1 MNQINDNTKENTLD
15 QAIDN
20 TEISFEERLAY
31 DKISFYYISSP
42 IMLVGNLLGA
52 LLLCAIQLGTV
63 DLYSISIWLLVS
75 FIMFLYRFYHY
86 YLFKHESES
95 NKLKDAKIW
104 IDKYYT
110 NTLLSGIVW
119 GSSALLIFPASALLN
134 QMIVIFFLFAIGFSA
149 MGILAS
155 KRDLLLTYALV
166 TYSPIMLRLF
176 FMEDAIYTKSAYI
189 ILALL
194 LIMIL
199 TANYYGKVINN
210 ALNNRQHFISIKH
223 THEKLKERFFSLF
236 ERAPVGIYYYT
247 PVLKLQDVN
256 MHFMH
261 INKIEDKEELL
272 NIDLHDS
279 PNVQLIEA
287 HNEVFNGKTGNYRG
301 PFQIPHSKQNLYVN
315 LSTVPMLDGE
325 GNVAGGITII
335 DDITNEVTAKEEMI
349 RNAYYDMLT
358 NIPNRTLLLDKLKA
372 FLGKKRQ
379 NKEYSALLS
388 LDINHFKKVNDTYGH
403 DVGDH
408 LLQQVVKRVDDNID
422 SHEIFARVTGNK
434 FVILLPSLDM
444 DEELSK
450 KMTLKYISKFHDMFV
465 PPFNVAG
472 DEYHVSFT
480 IGAVLFNDIDA
491 SAYDLLKRSETA
503 MYEAKKSA
511 RGTTQFYQSSM
522 SQETHETLVLENDM
536 HKAMVNNE
544 FIVYYQPQLDIQQN
558 KIIGAEALIRW
569 NHPKKGFIS
578 PALFIPIAEES
589 GTIIKLEE
597 WIIDKIFSEIK
608 VLSQRRGDFMLDH
621 IAINIST
628 VHFLQPHFVEK
639 LMLQLQKHDV
649 KAEWF
654 ELEITESGIMRNIDD
669 AVKKIKEL
677 KDFGFTFAI
686 DDFGT
691 GYSSLSYLK
700 KLPADIVKIDQ
711 SFIMNIHKS
720 KADTTIVEAVIAI
733 AEKFNFK
740 VLAEGVEDKETLEA
754 LERLKCDMYQGYY
767 AHKPMP
773 IKDFENLFSY
783 PFLEIHHKKND
794 VSAEIRV
801 LS

>member
-1 MNQINDNTKENTLD
+1 MNQINDSTGEDTLD

-20 TEISFEERLAY
+20 TEISFEERLTY

-63 DLYSISIWLLVS
+63 DLYSIGIWLLVS

-95 NKLKDAKIW
+95 NKLRDAKIW

-119 GSSALLIFPASALLN
+119 GSSAFLIFPVSELLN

-155 KRDLLLTYALV
+155 KRYLLLTYALV
-166 TYSPIMLRLF
+166 TYSPIMVRLF
-176 FMEDAIYTKSAYI
+176 FMEDEIYTKSAYI

-199 TANYYGKVINN
+199 SANYYGKVINN

-236 ERAPVGIYYYT
+236 ERAPVGIYYYNSA
-247 PVLKLQDVN
+247 LELEDVN
-256 MHFMH
+256 MHFMR
-261 INKIEDKEELL
+261 INKIEDKEKLL
-272 NIDLHDS
+272 NSNLHGS
-279 PNVQLIEA
+279 PYNQMIEA
-287 HNEVFNGKTGNYRG
+287 HEEVFKGKTGNYRG
-301 PFQIPHSKQNLYVN
+301 PFQVPHSTQNLYVN
-315 LSTVPMLDGE
+315 LSTVPMLDAE

-335 DDITNEVTAKEEMI
+335 DDITNEVTAKEEML

-358 NIPNRTLLLDKLKA
+358 NIPNRTLLLDKMKA

-379 NKEYSALLS
+379 NREYAALLF
-388 LDINHFKKVNDTYGH
+388 LELNHFKKVNDTYGH

-408 LLQQVVKRVDDNID
+408 LLQQVVKRIDYNID
-422 SHEIFARVTGNK
+422 SHEIFARITENK
-434 FVILLPSLDM
+434 FVILLPSLDI
-444 DEELSK
+444 DQELSK
-450 KMTLKYISKFHDMFV
+450 EMTSNYISKIDDVFV
-465 PPFNVAG
+465 TPFNLAG

-480 IGAVLFNDIDA
+480 IGIVLFNDIDV
-491 SAYDLLKRSETA
+491 SAYDLLKRAETA

-511 RGTTQFYQSSM
+511 RGTSQFYQSSM
-522 SQETHETLVLENDM
+522 SQETHEMLMLENDM
-536 HKAMVNNE
+536 HRAMANDE
-544 FIVYYQPQLDIQQN
+544 FIVYYQPQLDIEQN

-578 PALFIPIAEES
+578 PGLFIPIAEES

-597 WIIDKIFSEIK
+597 WIIDKALSEIK
-608 VLSQRRGDFMLDH
+608 NLSQRWDNFMLNH

-628 VHFLQPHFVEK
+628 LHFLQPHFVEK
-639 LMLQLQKHDV
+639 LMLQIHKYGV
-649 KAEWF
+649 KAEWI
-654 ELEITESGIMRNIDD
+654 ELEITESGLMRNIDD

-677 KDFGFTFAI
+677 KNFGFSFAI

-700 KLPADIVKIDQ
+700 ELPVDIVKIDQ
-711 SFIMNIHKS
+711 SFIMNMHKS
-720 KADTTIVEAVIAI
+720 KGDAIIVEAVIAI

-754 LERLKCDMYQGYY
+754 LKKLKCDIFQGYY

-773 IKDFENLFSY
+773 MKDFEKL
-783 PFLEIHHKKND
+783 L
-794 VSAEIRV
+794 
-801 LS
+801 

>member
-1 MNQINDNTKENTLD
+1 MNHKNDEIEDDTLD

-20 TEISFEERLAY
+20 TDISFEERLTY
-31 DKISFYYISSP
+31 DKMGFYYISSP
-42 IMLVGNLLGA
+42 IMLIGNLLGA
-52 LLLCAIQLGTV
+52 LLLCAIQLGAV
-63 DLYSISIWLLVS
+63 DLYSIGIWFLVS

-86 YLFKHESES
+86 YLFKHESEP
-95 NKLKDAKIW
+95 NKLKDANIW
-104 IDKYYT
+104 LDKYYT

-119 GSSALLIFPASALLN
+119 GSSAFLIFPESELLN

-155 KRDLLLTYALV
+155 KRDLLLTYALL
-166 TYSPIMLRLF
+166 TYSPIIFRLF
-176 FMEDAIYTKSAYI
+176 FMEDAIYTNFAYI
-189 ILALL
+189 ILALM

-236 ERAPVGIYYYT
+236 ERAPVGIYYYS
-247 PVLKLQDVN
+247 PALELQDVN

-261 INKIEDKEELL
+261 INKIEDKEALL
-272 NIDLHDS
+272 NTNLHDS
-279 PNVQLIEA
+279 TNNQLIEA
-287 HNEVFNGKTGNYRG
+287 HEEVFKSKTGNYRG
-301 PFQIPHSKQNLYVN
+301 PFNLPHSKQNLYVN
-315 LSTVPMLDGE
+315 LSTVPMLDAE

-349 RNAYYDMLT
+349 RNAYYDILT

-379 NKEYSALLS
+379 NKEYAALLS
-388 LDINHFKKVNDTYGH
+388 LDINHFKKVNETYGH

-408 LLQQVVKRVDDNID
+408 LLQQVVKRIDDNID

-434 FVILLPSLDM
+434 FVILLPSLDI
-444 DEELSK
+444 DETLSK
-450 KMTLKYISKFHDMFV
+450 EMTLKYISKLRDIFN
-465 PPFNVAG
+465 PPFNIAG

-480 IGAVLFNDIDA
+480 IGVVLFNDIDA

-503 MYEAKKSA
+503 MYAAKKSA
-511 RGTTQFYQSSM
+511 RGTSQFYQSSM
-522 SQETHETLVLENDM
+522 SQETYETLMLENDM
-536 HKAMVNNE
+536 HKAMANDE
-544 FIVYYQPQLDIQQN
+544 LIVYYQPQLDVQQN

-569 NHPKKGFIS
+569 SHPEKGFIS
-578 PALFIPIAEES
+578 PALFIPVAEES

-597 WIIDKIFSEIK
+597 WIIDKVLSEIK
-608 VLSQRRGDFMLDH
+608 DLSQRMSGFILDH

-639 LMLQLQKHDV
+639 LMLQVHNYGVNPK
-649 KAEWF
+649 WI
-654 ELEITESGIMRNIDD
+654 ELEITESGLMRNIDE
-669 AVKKIKEL
+669 AVRKIKEL
-677 KDFGFTFAI
+677 KNFGFTFAM

-691 GYSSLSYLK
+691 GYSSLAYLK
-700 KLPADIVKIDQ
+700 ELPVDMVKIDQ
-711 SFIMNIHKS
+711 SFIMNMHKS
-720 KADTTIVEAVIAI
+720 KGDATIIEAVVAI
-733 AEKFNFK
+733 AEKFDFK
-740 VLAEGVEDKETLEA
+740 VLAEGVEDQETLASLKE
-754 LERLKCDMYQGYY
+754 LKCNSYQGYY

-773 IKDFENLFSY
+773 IEDFETL
-783 PFLEIHHKKND
+783 L
-794 VSAEIRV
+794 
-801 LS
+801 